1 MPDSSQVQPVAFN
14 CEGGLI
20 LNRSNFIMQPGEALE
35 LENFEPDISGG
46 YRRISGFRKYVNAV
60 VPITS
65 TTAENVLMT
74 ASFAD
79 KIIAA
84 RGEKIFSSASTELS
98 IAIASGTGMTGS
110 GTITVPSTTG
120 FSSSGTIQINS
131 ELFTYT
137 GVNATTFTGVT
148 RATSSTTAAA
158 HTKFDVVSE
167 SWTVRDTGRTNAAK
181 YHFERYN
188 FDGNEKIIC
197 VDGVNAPVIFNSAM
211 TAADV
216 SDSSVAGSTVVASY
230 RNRMFYAGKSTTPQE
245 IIFSEGFNEDGF
257 NTGASDPAGSISVD
271 DTVVAL
277 KVFRDSLFIFCEN
290 RIFKLTGSTS
300 SNFSVEPVTRNIGCI
315 NSFTVQEFAG
325 DLIFLGPDGLRTV
338 AATARIGDT
347 ELGTISKNIQTV
359 FDENIKD
366 AGSFDSVVIPDKT
379 QYRIFFTKDGQGASL
394 SKGAICVLKKEA
406 FEFSETRG
414 IKVQCTDTFIE
425 AGNVI
430 VVHGDTNGFVQ
441 RQESG
446 DTFDGTIISGKY
458 RSPDMS
464 FGDNGIRKHMQRVI
478 INYKPE
484 GTVDADLIVRYDNE
498 DKNSARPAVYP
509 FDNTQLAATYG
520 NALYSTSASTTQFVY
535 GGPTQPL
542 VRQPVE
548 GSGFSVAL
556 KVEDGGSSAAYSLKG
571 FQLEYQLGARR

>member
-46 YRRISGFRKYVNAV
+46 YRRINGFRKFVNQV
-60 VPITS
+60 VPFTAS
-65 TTAENVLMT
+65 SSETTLMV
-74 ASFAD
+74 ASFAN
-79 KIIAA
+79 KVVAA
-84 RGEKIFSSASTELS
+84 RGEKIFTSASTELA
-98 IAIASGTGMTGS
+98 IAIASSTGMTGS

-120 FSSSGTIQINS
+120 FSSSGTLQINS

-137 GVNATTFTGVT
+137 GINSTTFTGVT

-158 HTKFDVVSE
+158 HVKTDVVSE
-167 SWTVRDTGRTNAAK
+167 SWTERDTGRTNAAK
-181 YHFERYN
+181 YHFERFN
-188 FDGNEKIIC
+188 FDGNEKIIL
-197 VDGVNAPVIFNSAM
+197 VDQVNAPVVFNSSMSA
-211 TAADV
+211 TDV
-216 SDSSVAGSTVVASY
+216 STSSVAGAKTVAAY
-230 RNRMFYAGKSTTPQE
+230 RNHMFYAGKSTTPQE
-245 IIFSEGFNEDGF
+245 IVFSEPFDEDGF
-257 NTGASDPAGSISVD
+257 NASDGAGSIKVD

-277 KVFRDSLFIFCEN
+277 KVFRNSLFIFCEN
-290 RIFKLTGSTS
+290 RIFKLTGSTLS
-300 SNFSVEPVTRNIGCI
+300 DFSVEPVTRNIGCI

-520 NALYSTSASTTQFVY
+520 NASYSTSASTTQFVY

>member
-20 LNRSNFIMQPGEALE
+20 LNRSNFIMQPGEALQ

-46 YRRISGFRKYVNAV
+46 YRRINGFRKYVNAV
-60 VPITS
+60 VPHTS
-65 TTAENVLMT
+65 SSSESLLMIANFDNKVL
-74 ASFAD
+74 
-79 KIIAA
+79 AA
-84 RGEKIFSSASTELS
+84 RGEKIFSSASAELS
-98 IAIASGTGMTGS
+98 IAIAADTSMTGS
-110 GTITVPSTTG
+110 GTITVPSTLG
-120 FSSSGTIQINS
+120 FSSSGTLQINS
-131 ELFTYT
+131 EIFTYT
-137 GVNATTFTGVT
+137 GKTSTTFTGVT
-148 RATSSTTAAA
+148 RAVSSTAAA
-158 HTKFDVVSE
+158 HAKLDVVSE
-167 SWTVRDTGRTNAAK
+167 SWTVRDTGRTSAAK

-188 FDGNEKIIC
+188 FDGNEKIVC
-197 VDGVNAPVIFNSAM
+197 VDGVNAPVIFNTSM

-216 SDSSVAGSTVVASY
+216 SDSSVAGATVVAAY
-230 RNRMFYAGKSTTPQE
+230 RNHMFYGGKSTTPQE
-245 IIFSEGFNEDGF
+245 IVFSEPFDEDGF
-257 NTGASDPAGSISVD
+257 NSGQGAGSIKVD

-277 KVFRDSLFIFCEN
+277 KVFRDSLFIFCES
-290 RIFKLTGSTS
+290 RIFKLTGSS
-300 SNFSVEPVTRNIGCI
+300 SSDFSVQPVTRNIGCI

-379 QYRIFFTKDGQGASL
+379 QYRIFFTKDGQGQTL

-414 IKVQCTDTFIE
+414 IQVACTDTFVE
-425 AGNVI
+425 SGNVI
-430 VVHGDTNGFVQ
+430 VLHGDTTGFIQ

-446 DTFDGTIISGKY
+446 NDFDGTAILGRY

-464 FGDNGIRKHMQRVI
+464 FGDTGIRKHMQRVI

-484 GTVDADLIVRYDNE
+484 ADINADLILRYDNE
-498 DKNSARPAVYP
+498 DTDSARPANYP
-509 FDNTQLAATYG
+509 LDTANVAAQYGSATY
-520 NALYSTSASTTQFVY
+520 STQGSATQFVY

-556 KVEDGGSSAAYSLKG
+556 KVEDGGSTAPYSLKG